1 MAFIL
6 SKNCSQCHNSG
17 SEDEAARFDVGTW
30 IPAPDGR
37 SRIFR
42 HLDGKMTQLSPRDSL
57 ARLVERLSSS
67 DASTRM
73 PKGKVMPN
81 DERQELFLW
90 AQEELARVSAQESR
104 P

>member
-1 MAFIL
+1 MTARPG
-6 SKNCSQCHNSG
+6 SMSAPGCS
-17 SEDEAARFDVGTW
+17 
-30 IPAPDGR
+30 APDGR

-42 HLDGKMTQLSPRDSL
+42 HLDDKMVQLSARDSL
-57 ARLVERLSSS
+57 ARVIERLSSF
-67 DASTRM
+67 DAATRM

-90 AQEELARVSAQESR
+90 AQEELARASAQEGR